1 MSLWLAVALVVGA
14 CLVWPAGRGSVDAG
28 TGGAG
33 DRATSSRLIGDV
45 RAGSLHRELGGAEG
59 ADGAEGA
66 EGAEVAEV
74 GAEAAEDVAEVMPAP
89 GAVTVEDAADAL
101 VLCALVL
108 RAGLGPVEALEAVA
122 AHVPGPVA
130 HQLRVVASGHRWGQD
145 AATSWAHVGE
155 AWRPAA
161 LAWQAAERSGAAPS
175 AVVLAAAERM
185 RREESS
191 RVEGAVQRA
200 GVLLVLPLGACFLP
214 GFVATTVVPVVLHL
228 ARASLGTG

>member
-28 TGGAG
+28 TGGGG
-33 DRATSSRLIGDV
+33 DRATSSRVIGDV
-45 RAGSLHRELGGAEG
+45 RAGSLHRDHGAVEG
-59 ADGAEGA
+59 ADGAVG
-66 EGAEVAEV
+66 AEV
-74 GAEAAEDVAEVMPAP
+74 GAEDAEDVAEVMPAP
-89 GAVTVEDAADAL
+89 GAGAVTVEDAADAL

-130 HQLRVVASGHRWGQD
+130 HQLRVVASAHRWGQD

-191 RVEGAVQRA
+191 RVEAAVQRA